1 MKIEGA
7 LFAMGTAFFLLL
19 SGIYWYFARDPIG
32 TTALVMS
39 GALAFLV
46 AFYLLYTSK
55 RVFPRPED
63 RPDANIDEADPEYG
77 FFSPHSW
84 WPLPVAV
91 AATGAGLGLIIGWW
105 LTLIAVGAL
114 LISVLGF
121 VLQYE
126 RPSNSPHH

>member
-55 RVFPRPED
+55 RVYPRPED
-63 RPDANIDEADPEYG
+63 RLDANIDEADPEYG

-84 WPLPVAV
+84 WPLVVGIACFFILIGLVFAV
-91 AATGAGLGLIIGWW
+91 WLIVFSTF
-105 LTLIAVGAL
+105 LL
-114 LISVLGF
+114 LIGLVGWLFEYYRGEF
-121 VLQYE
+121 AQ
-126 RPSNSPHH
+126 